1 MQKIIL
7 ITLLFITA
15 CSSKPSLK
23 TAQVVLPPPPKD
35 ALELSKALE
44 QGAEPTLQY
53 LKSHVIV
60 KSYGDLPAHEPMLA
74 LPASLRAEK
83 SVAANKA
90 KSEQWQFIK
99 KFRTW
104 SSAKRM
110 KKAQEMDGAFSC
122 ENVVEAQS
130 VAYTLEIDFPTEE
143 AMTMSRS
150 LHEKVLTC
158 PEYAHNESIFRLAV
172 FAIQKD
178 DCARANDYLSKFPA
192 KVDRGVSDRA
202 AYLRNLCGKNEKTAQ
217 TEMYNPWGGYG
228 ILLNDDTY
236 KANAPKWYLTA
247 QSGSEEWD
255 RLLATFVELSEK
267 NRPDTIRYIASKMNY
282 ETFRTLPLSFQTSVL
297 VLMSF
302 SGADLSVFQAVHKYL
317 SENPAMVSPSVAG
330 LLFPIRYWKEIVENN
345 KCNDPILVKALIR
358 QESAFNPGARSRAR
372 ASGLMQLIYP
382 TARLFGVKQPTQLLK
397 PEMNIQAGSKFLG
410 RLVEDFGSVELAL
423 AAYNAG
429 PAIVREWQRRY
440 PTDNI
445 NLFVEMIPYT
455 ETREYVRLVT
465 RNYKIYQSLLIKPS
479 EGDANVAKAP

>member
-7 ITLLFITA
+7 LTILFVTA
-15 CSSKPSLK
+15 CSSKPGLK
-23 TAQVVLPPPPKD
+23 TVEVLLPPPPKD

-53 LKSHVIV
+53 LKSHVTAS
-60 KSYGDLPAHEPMLA
+60 SYGALPAHEPMAA

-83 SVAANKA
+83 NVVANKS

-99 KFRTW
+99 KFRSW

-110 KKAQEMDGAFSC
+110 KKAQEMDGGFSC
-122 ENVVEAQS
+122 EKVVEAQS
-130 VAYTLEIDFPTEE
+130 VAYTLEIDFPIED
-143 AMTMSRS
+143 AIAMSRS

-158 PEYAHNESIFRLAV
+158 TDYAHNESIFRLAV

-178 DCARANDYLSKFPA
+178 DCGKANEYLNKFPD

-202 AYLRNLCGKNEKTAQ
+202 AYLRSLCGKNEKNVQA
-217 TEMYNPWGGYG
+217 EMYNPWGGYG

-236 KANAPKWYLTA
+236 KVNAPKWYLTA
-247 QSGSEEWD
+247 QSGSEDWD

-267 NRPDTIRYIASKMNY
+267 NRPETIRYIASKMNY
-282 ETFRTLPLSFQTSVL
+282 EAFRALPLSFQTSVL

-382 TARLFGVKQPTQLLK
+382 TARLFGVTQPKQLLK
-397 PEMNIQAGSKFLG
+397 PEANIQAGSKFLG

-429 PAIVREWQRRY
+429 PAIVRQWQRRY

-445 NLFVEMIPYT
+445 NLFVEMIPYA

-465 RNYKIYQSLLIKPS
+465 RNYKIYQSLLLKPT
-479 EGDANVAKAP
+479 EGDANVAKTP